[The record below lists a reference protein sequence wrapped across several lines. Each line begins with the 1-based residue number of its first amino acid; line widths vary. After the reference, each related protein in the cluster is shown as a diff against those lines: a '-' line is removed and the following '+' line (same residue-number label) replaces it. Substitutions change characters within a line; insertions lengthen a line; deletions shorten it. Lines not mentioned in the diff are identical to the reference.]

1 MRDAII
7 FGIGLI
13 TGAVATPIFKMEK
26 INGPVWYAEDTD
38 DESDKSGSSSSDNQ
52 KD

>member
-13 TGAVATPIFKMEK
+13 TGAVTTAIVKMEK
-26 INGPVWYAEDTD
+26 INGPVWYAEEDT
-38 DESDKSGSSSSDNQ
+38 GSTSSNKSSDADNQ
-52 KD
+52 N